1 MGRGYTIFDTALGRC
16 GIAWSDVGITGVQLP
31 EAREIETR
39 RRLFRQFPEAREE
52 RPCSNVELAI
62 KGISAMLRGQAVDF
76 SDVVLDLGG
85 VTPFNQRVYDC
96 IRAIPR
102 GETRGADELADE
114 LHVPKA
120 LTSITQALSRNALV
134 LIVPCHR
141 VRDIGNGLDKP
152 SPNSGIISKRRLLA
166 LEGATPHAG
175 FTLFDALL
183 SADRPSAASRAR

>member
-16 GIAWSDVGITGVQLP
+16 GIAWSDAGITGVQLP

-39 RRLFRQFPEAREE
+39 RRMFRQFPEAREE
-52 RPCSNVELAI
+52 RPCSNTELAI
-62 KGISAMLRGQAVDF
+62 KTISAMLRGQDVDF

-85 VTPFNQRVYDC
+85 VTPFNQRVYDA

-102 GETRGADELADE
+102 GETRSAEELANE
-114 LHVPKA
+114 LHVPGA
-120 LTSITQALSRNALV
+120 LHSIVQALSKNAFV

-141 VRDIGNGLDKP
+141 VREIGNGLDKP
-152 SPNSGIISKRRLLA
+152 SPNSGLISKRRLLA
-166 LEGATPHAG
+166 LEGAKTPAG

-183 SADRPSAASRAR
+183 AAERPRTASRAR

>member
-1 MGRGYTIFDTALGRC
+1 MGYAIFDTALGRC
-16 GIAWSDVGITGVQLP
+16 GVAWSDAGITGVQLP

-39 RRLFRQFPEAREE
+39 RRLFRQFPEAREQ
-52 RPCSNVELAI
+52 RPCSNTELAI
-62 KGISAMLRGQAVDF
+62 EGITAMLRGQDVDF

-85 VTPFNQRVYDC
+85 VPPFNQRLYDC

-102 GETRGADELADE
+102 GETRSADDLADE

-120 LTSITQALSRNALV
+120 LNSIAQALTKNAFV

-152 SPNSGIISKRRLLA
+152 SPNSGAISKRRLLS
-166 LEGATPHAG
+166 LEGARPHAG
-175 FTLFDALL
+175 LTLFDALL
-183 SADRPSAASRAR
+183 AVDRPRAS

>member
-16 GIAWSDVGITGVQLP
+16 GVVWSDAGITGVQLP

-39 RRLFRQFPEAREE
+39 RRLFRQFPEAREQ

-62 KGISAMLRGQAVDF
+62 EGIVAMLRGQAVDF
-76 SDVVLDLGG
+76 SDVALDLDG
-85 VTPFNQRVYDC
+85 VPPFYQRVYDG
-96 IRAIPR
+96 IRTIPR
-102 GETRGADELADE
+102 GETRSADELADN

-120 LTSITQALSRNALV
+120 LNSIALALSKNALV

-152 SPNSGIISKRRLLA
+152 SPNSGVISKRRLLS
-166 LEGATPHAG
+166 LEGARPHAG
-175 FTLFDALL
+175 LTLFDVLL
-183 SADRPSAASRAR
+183 TVDRPRAS

>member
-39 RRLFRQFPEAREE
+39 RRLFRQFPDAREQ
-52 RPCSNVELAI
+52 RPCSNTELAI
-62 KGISAMLRGQAVDF
+62 EGIAAMLRGQDVDF
-76 SDVVLDLGG
+76 SDVALDLDG

-102 GETRGADELADE
+102 GETRTADAIADE

-120 LTSITQALSRNALV
+120 LNSIAQALSRNALV

-152 SPNSGIISKRRLLA
+152 SPNSGIVSKRRLLS
-166 LEGATPHAG
+166 LEGAKPHAG
-175 FTLFDALL
+175 LTLFDAFL
-183 SADRPSAASRAR
+183 AIDRPRAL